1 MFSRAQTGA
10 STASVFGLF
19 LLLFQRKAALCLRLF
34 LGALPGLPELF
45 VLLLLQFQGLLGL
58 CPHAAVLQLP
68 FDLPLHPLGVSA
80 SGFLRC
86 RHRRP
91 KG

>member
-19 LLLFQRKAALCLRLF
+19 LLLFQRKAAFCLRLF

-45 VLLLLQFQGLLGL
+45 VLLLL
-58 CPHAAVLQLP
+58 
-68 FDLPLHPLGVSA
+68 
-80 SGFLRC
+80 
-86 RHRRP
+86 
-91 KG
+91 